1 MGQFFV
7 FVGVPNMKKSILVL
21 TFAAIAAVA
30 LANSPVIPVPPW
42 RGEEGTTLE
51 EWQFNTDASPVL
63 PDVLVNPYGT
73 PSGVIQTGSPSQGWI
88 DSIPSVFGNQQGIWD
103 LGGEGGSITLSIPNR
118 PVSAEFKEIW
128 VAVTYFADISAAP
141 TVSIP
146 GASLYGQQY
155 DPIVIESTPTGS
167 EWITQVSI
175 WRMYPNPDFEQ
186 ITITSDSQWGSLVS
200 NVTVDTI
207 CVPEPATLTLLAL
220 GGLGLLIRRK
230 RS

>member
-1 MGQFFV
+1 MGWFFV
-7 FVGVPNMKKSILVL
+7 FVGVFNMKKSILVL
-21 TFAAIAAVA
+21 AFVAVAAVA
-30 LANSPVIPVPPW
+30 WANSPVIPIPPW
-42 RGEEGTTLE
+42 RGEENTTLE
-51 EWQFNTDASPVL
+51 EWQFNTDANPAA
-63 PDVLVNPYGT
+63 PDLVVNPYGV
-73 PSGVIQTGSPSQGWI
+73 PVGVIETGFLSEGWI
-88 DSIPSVFGNQQGIWD
+88 DSLPGVFGNQQGFWD
-103 LGGEGGSITLSIPNR
+103 LGGEGGSITLNIPNR
-118 PVSAEFKEIW
+118 PVTAEFKEIW